1 MIYIIDIITFINGK
15 TIMNGIKK
23 DSMGVEY
30 GYMLDFDSIE
40 ELEATM
46 RKRWE
51 VKGNI
56 KIIKNGIQI
65 GVLNGSL

>member
-1 MIYIIDIITFINGK
+1 MVYVIDIITFIDGK

-23 DSMGVEY
+23 DTMGVEY
-30 GYMLDFDSIE
+30 GYMLYFSSIE
-40 ELEATM
+40 ELEKTM
-46 RKRWE
+46 RKRWDI
-51 VKGNI
+51 KGNI

>member
-1 MIYIIDIITFINGK
+1 MVYIIDIITFINGK

-30 GYMLDFDSIE
+30 GYMLDFDSIK

-46 RKRWE
+46 RKRWD

>member
-1 MIYIIDIITFINGK
+1 MIYVIDIITFIDGK
-15 TIMNGIKK
+15 TIINGIKK

-30 GYMLDFDSIE
+30 GYMLDFKSIE
-40 ELEATM
+40 ELEVAM

-56 KIIKNGIQI
+56 KIVKNGIQI

>member
-1 MIYIIDIITFINGK
+1 MVYIIDIITFINGK
-15 TIMNGIKK
+15 TTMNGIKK

-30 GYMLDFDSIE
+30 GYMFDFNSIK
-40 ELEATM
+40 ELEVAM
-46 RKRWE
+46 RKRWD

>member
-1 MIYIIDIITFINGK
+1 MIYIIDIITFIDGK
-15 TIMNGIKK
+15 TIINGIKK
-23 DSMGVEY
+23 DSMGIEY
-30 GYMLDFDSIE
+30 GYMFDFKSIE
-40 ELEATM
+40 ELEAAM

-51 VKGNI
+51 IKGNI

>member
-1 MIYIIDIITFINGK
+1 MVYVIDIITFIDGK

-30 GYMLDFDSIE
+30 GYMLDFHSIE

-46 RKRWE
+46 RKRWG

>member
-1 MIYIIDIITFINGK
+1 MVYIIDIITFINGK
-15 TIMNGIKK
+15 TIMNGVKK

-40 ELEATM
+40 ELETAM

-51 VKGNI
+51 IKGNI